1 MRKSVKRAV
10 VIGTALAVTS
20 GAGAAY
26 ATWLANGSG
35 AGTAK
40 AVTAQTLGTGS
51 ADLTST
57 LYPGATSSL
66 KVLIKNPNAYP
77 VQIDEIVVATTGITS
92 DTTDC
97 TSASIEIPNAV
108 SGVRKFAVSQLVA
121 ANNGEAT
128 VTLSGAIR
136 MVGNAENACQGAT
149 FTVPVTFTGASAA
162 S

>member
-10 VIGTALAVTS
+10 VIGTALAVTT

-26 ATWLANGSG
+26 AAWLATGTG

-40 AVTAQTLGTGS
+40 AVTAQALTTGD
-51 ADLTST
+51 AELTSA

-77 VQIDEIVVATTGITS
+77 VQIDEVVVATAGITS
-92 DTTDC
+92 DKAGC
-97 TSASIEIPNAV
+97 TSASIEIPSAV
-108 SGVRKFAVSQLVA
+108 DGVRKFAVSQLVG

-128 VTLSGAIR
+128 VTLSGAIK
-136 MVGNAENACQGAT
+136 MVGNAQNACQDAT